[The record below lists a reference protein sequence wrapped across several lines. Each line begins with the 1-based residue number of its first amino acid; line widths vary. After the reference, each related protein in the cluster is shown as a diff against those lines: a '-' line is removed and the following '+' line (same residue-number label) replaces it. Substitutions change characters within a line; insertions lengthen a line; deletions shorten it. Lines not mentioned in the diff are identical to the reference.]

1 MEISI
6 LTAQN
11 VNISYKPA
19 GLVPRIGATLI
30 DYVFLGGLSAILFF
44 FYHKT
49 PFLRHNYIPLLILL
63 TLIGLYPLFCEFF
76 FQGRTLGKYLLHT
89 RVVRLD
95 GRPLTFWDCLLRW
108 ILRIVDIGIGLGTV
122 AIVSI
127 IVTSKMQRLGDLA
140 ANTTVISEQKEA
152 SLDPLYAQ
160 PQEEEKEHT
169 VTFPQITLLSDRDF
183 SIIREIYLTAE
194 QNREYRLLEP
204 LAQKVKDLTGIETRM
219 SNRLFIQT
227 IIADYIHL
235 TR

>member
-19 GLVPRIGATLI
+19 GLVLRIGSTLI
-30 DYVFLGGLSAILFF
+30 DYAFLGGLSAIFYSFF
-44 FYHKT
+44 HQM
-49 PFLRHNYIPLLILL
+49 PLLRHNNILLLILL
-63 TLIGLYPLFCEFF
+63 TLIGLYPLLCEFF
-76 FQGRTLGKYLLHT
+76 FHGQTLGKYLLHT

-95 GRPLTFWDCLLRW
+95 GHPLTFWDCLLRW

-127 IVTSKMQRLGDLA
+127 IATSKMQRLGDLA
-140 ANTTVISEQKEA
+140 ANTTVISAQKGIPLD
-152 SLDPLYAQ
+152 SLYIQ
-160 PQEEEKEHT
+160 PQGKEGHI

-183 SIIREIYLTAE
+183 SIIREIYQTAE
-194 QNREYRLLEP
+194 QNQEYRLLEP